1 MLDFIYPFLISFIMV
16 FIAELGDKTQLLVLS
31 FSGGVRVR
39 NIILG
44 IAIGSF
50 FSHGIAILFGS
61 KIGVLENE
69 NLHSVIKFITYFS
82 FIVVGILSLIP
93 KKEKINSSSDKK
105 GSLLEKISKL
115 NIGYTFIIALSILV
129 GEFGDKTFL
138 ASLGF
143 GIQYPSYKFMLI
155 VGAIL
160 GMIASDS
167 IAIISGKFIR
177 KYISEE
183 AMKKLSRYIV
193 FDIWNTRFYF
203 LVLQLFYFLTL
214 FCCVQKLYILTTF
227 LVFY

>member
-1 MLDFIYPFLISFIMV
+1 MEFVYPFLISFIMV

-61 KIGVLENE
+61 RLGVLENE
-69 NLHSVIKFITYFS
+69 NVHSIIKFITYFS

-93 KKEKINSSSDKK
+93 KKEKIDSSSVKK
-105 GSLLEKISKL
+105 GSLLAKISKL

-143 GIQYPSYKFMLI
+143 GIEYPSYKLMLI

-167 IAIISGKFIR
+167 IAIIFGKFIR
-177 KYISEE
+177 KYISEDV
-183 AMKKLSRYIV
+183 MKKLSRNII
-193 FDIWNTRFYF
+193 FNLWNTRFYF
-203 LVLQLFYFLTL
+203 LVFLFDLLFLL
-214 FCCVQKLYILTTF
+214 FVVIFEVYLFAFILILY
-227 LVFY
+227 

>member
-1 MLDFIYPFLISFIMV
+1 MELFYPFLISFIMV

-50 FSHGIAILFGS
+50 FSHGLAILFGS

-69 NLHSVIKFITYFS
+69 NIHSMIKFFTYFS
-82 FIVVGILSLIP
+82 FILVGLLSLIP
-93 KKEKINSSSDKK
+93 KKEKISSTPNKK
-105 GSLLEKISKL
+105 NTLLEKISKL

-143 GIQYPSYKFMLI
+143 GIQYPSYKLLLI
-155 VGAIL
+155 IGAIM

-167 IAIISGKFIR
+167 IAIISGKFLR

-183 AMKKLSRYIV
+183 TMKKLSRYIV
-193 FDIWNTRFYF
+193 FDIWNTRLYF
-203 LVLQLFYFLTL
+203 LVLQLFYCLTQ
-214 FCCVQKLYILTTF
+214 FCCV
-227 LVFY
+227 